1 MEKTKLLAGTGM
13 GGEVSSKCFSK
24 KNQVHVTI
32 DEKTSDALNL
42 SRKFAKEGFQAVTYG
57 NFALRRFW
65 KSLQKCEYMC
75 GWCLLS
81 KIALKV
87 VGPKEPNSMR

>member
-1 MEKTKLLAGTGM
+1 M
-13 GGEVSSKCFSK
+13 FFK
-24 KNQVHVTI
+24 KESGSCATI

-65 KSLQKCEYMC
+65 KSLQQCEYMC
-75 GWCLLS
+75 GWCLRLS